1 MRRESMSKRIH
12 AKRKSRP
19 TTHGPGIPRMIPL
32 IEIRPDPNNVRKQF
46 DEDEIAELAGSI
58 KENGVLQPILLRPVM
73 PSKTSKTKYQ
83 IIAGER
89 RYRAARL
96 AGLKEILALV
106 REMNDVEALGA
117 QLVENLQ
124 RKDLHPLDE
133 ADSLLRLKE
142 LEKLGISDIAQ
153 RLAKPEQYVARR
165 LSLTNLIEEA
175 RADLRKERITL
186 AHALEIC
193 RLAPEMQAQAL
204 AACYENKIVFDR
216 NKQTYT
222 HPPDKTMPARHV
234 RYLREYLMANV
245 YLNLHRAPFKQDDGR
260 LREDGLT
267 CLDCPQRTGRDK
279 TLFADI
285 ENDSTC
291 LNPDCFQAKLQRF
304 VQIKKADLDEKN
316 GKPAAFIST
325 WYGQGVK
332 TKGALGKEQYELIEK
347 KVGRCQFAEQAVFAD
362 GTEIG
367 QVRWICREKTC
378 KDHLGRVHEYHSHAS
393 GGPVSL
399 HASSKDRN
407 RRKQELFDIKVD
419 EAVRKRVIR
428 EAIKAWSWPLDR
440 ADLHQAVKEFFQR
453 IPSEHQ
459 RTICEVLGL
468 ENDAASKLRFDE
480 EAVLRKLAELDDSEF
495 ARFLMLCSV
504 AHYGAN
510 RYGSNRVDQS
520 EIVRLS
526 AERGV
531 DYALFDAE
539 VRLELCPKKYL
550 AAHRTYHEA
559 IKSGKAAGK
568 PVVYE
573 HPGPKQEQAEE
584 VGSGKEAS

>member
-1 MRRESMSKRIH
+1 MRRESMSKRSRL
-12 AKRKSRP
+12 KRTIRP
-19 TTHGPGIPRMIPL
+19 VTHGPGLPRMIPL

-96 AGLKEILALV
+96 AGLEEILALV

-133 ADSLLRLKE
+133 ADSLLRFKDV
-142 LEKLGISDIAQ
+142 EKLEISDIAQ
-153 RLAKPEQYVARR
+153 RLAKSEQYVARR

-175 RADLRKERITL
+175 REDLRSGRITL

-193 RLAPEMQAQAL
+193 RLAPEIQVEAL
-204 AACYENKIVFDR
+204 AACYESKFVYDQT
-216 NKQTYT
+216 KQTNS
-222 HPPDKTMPARHV
+222 PLPDKEKPTRHI
-234 RYLREYLMANV
+234 RYLQEWLSVNV
-245 YLNLHRAPFKQDDGR
+245 YLNLHKATFKKSDPR

-267 CLDCPQRTGRDK
+267 CIDCPQRTGRDT

-285 ENDSTC
+285 RNSDTC
-291 LNPDCFQAKLQRF
+291 LNPGCFKAKMQKF
-304 VQIKKADLDEKN
+304 VQIRKAELEEKK
-316 GKPAAFIST
+316 GKPVAYLSMG
-325 WYGQGVK
+325 YGAGVRA
-332 TKGALGKEQYELIEK
+332 KGVLSRDQYQVLERK
-347 KVGRCQFAEQAVFAD
+347 AGRCEHAEQAVLAD
-362 GTEIG
+362 GPEVG
-367 QVRWICREKTC
+367 QVKWVCRETTC
-378 KDHLGRVHEYHSHAS
+378 KDHLGRVPEYGSHFRGNGSRSFA
-393 GGPVSL
+393 PE
-399 HASSKDRN
+399 DRN
-407 RRKQELFDIKVD
+407 HRKQDLFDIKVD
-419 EAVRKRVIR
+419 EEVRKRVMR
-428 EAIKAWSWPLDR
+428 EAIKAWAWPLDR
-440 ADLHQAVKEFFQR
+440 ADLNQAVKEFFLR

-459 RTICEVLGL
+459 RTIYEVFGL

-480 EAVLRKLAELDDSEF
+480 EAMLRKLVELDDSEF

-526 AERGV
+526 ADRGV
-531 DYALFDAE
+531 DHALVDAE

-550 AAHRTYHEA
+550 AAHRTYYEA
-559 IKSGKAAGK
+559 IKSGKAASK

-573 HPGPKQEQAEE
+573 HPRPKQAEE

>member
-1 MRRESMSKRIH
+1 MRREPMSKRIQ

-19 TTHGPGIPRMIPL
+19 VTHGPGLPRMIPL

-46 DEDEIAELAGSI
+46 DENEIAELAGSI

-73 PSKTSKTKYQ
+73 PSKTTRTKYQ

-89 RYRAARL
+89 RYRAAQL
-96 AGLKEILALV
+96 AGLEEILALV
-106 REMNDVEALGA
+106 REMNDAEALGA

-142 LEKLGISDIAQ
+142 LEKLEISDIAQ

-175 RADLRKERITL
+175 REDLRSGRITL

-193 RLAPEMQAQAL
+193 RLAPEIQINAL
-204 AACYENKIVFDR
+204 AVCYESKYVYDR
-216 NKQTYT
+216 AKQTNTYL
-222 HPPDKTMPARHV
+222 PDKEKPARHV
-234 RYLREYLMANV
+234 RYLQEWLAANV
-245 YLNLHRAPFKQDDGR
+245 YLNLHKATFKKSDPR

-267 CLDCPQRTGRDK
+267 CIDCQQRTGHDT

-285 ENDSTC
+285 KNSDTC
-291 LNPDCFQAKLQRF
+291 LNPGCFKAKMQKF
-304 VQIKKADLDEKN
+304 VQIRRSELEEKK
-316 GKPAAFIST
+316 GKPVAYLSMD
-325 WYGQGVK
+325 YGAGVRAKGVLSRDQYQVLERK
-332 TKGALGKEQYELIEK
+332 TD
-347 KVGRCQFAEQAVFAD
+347 RCEHAEQAVLAD
-362 GTEIG
+362 GPEIG
-367 QVRWICREKTC
+367 QVKWVCREATC
-378 KDHLGRVHEYHSHAS
+378 KDHLGRVPEYGSYFRGNGSRSSAPEDRSH
-393 GGPVSL
+393 
-399 HASSKDRN
+399 
-407 RRKQELFDIKVD
+407 RKQELFDIKVD
-419 EAVRKRVIR
+419 EAVRKRVMR

-440 ADLHQAVKEFFQR
+440 TDLNQAVKEFFRR

-459 RTICEVLGL
+459 RTICEVIGL
-468 ENDAASKLRFDE
+468 ENDAGSKLRFDE

-531 DYALFDAE
+531 DYALVDSE

-550 AAHRTYHEA
+550 AAHRAYHDA
-559 IKSGKAAGK
+559 IKSGKAAGR

-573 HPGPKQEQAEE
+573 HPGTKQAEE

>member
-1 MRRESMSKRIH
+1 MRRESMSKRSQL
-12 AKRKSRP
+12 KRTSRP
-19 TTHGPGIPRMIPL
+19 ITHGPGLPRMIPL

-73 PSKTSKTKYQ
+73 PSKTNKTKYQ

-96 AGLKEILALV
+96 AGLKEILAIV
-106 REMNDVEALGA
+106 REMNEVEALGA

-124 RKDLHPLDE
+124 RKEIHPLDE

-142 LEKLGISDIAQ
+142 VEKLGISDIAQ

-165 LSLTNLIEEA
+165 LSLTNLVEEV
-175 RADLRKERITL
+175 REDLRKERITL

-193 RLAPEMQAQAL
+193 RLAPELQAQAL
-204 AACYENKIVFDR
+204 AACYESKIVFDR
-216 NKQTYT
+216 NKQTNT

-234 RYLREYLMANV
+234 RYLQEYLMANI
-245 YLNLHRAPFKQDDGR
+245 YLNLHRAPFKQDDRR

-325 WYGQGVK
+325 WYGQGVRA
-332 TKGALGKEQYELIEK
+332 KGALGKEQYQLIEK
-347 KVGRCQFAEQAVFAD
+347 KVGRCRFAEQAVFAD

-378 KDHLGRVHEYHSHAS
+378 KDHLGRVHEYHSYSSA
-393 GGPVSL
+393 GPVSL
-399 HASSKDRN
+399 HASSQDRN
-407 RRKQELFDIKVD
+407 RRKQELFEIKVD
-419 EAVRKRVIR
+419 EVVRKRVMK
-428 EAIKAWSWPLDR
+428 EVIKAWSWPLDR
-440 ADLHQAVKEFFQR
+440 ADLNHAIKEFFRR

-459 RTICEVLGL
+459 LTICEVFGW
-468 ENDAASKLRFDE
+468 EKEAASKLRFDDE
-480 EAVLRKLAELDDSEF
+480 EMLRKLAKLDDSELG
-495 ARFLMLCSV
+495 RFLMLCSV

-510 RYGSNRVDQS
+510 RYGSDRVDQS
-520 EIVRLS
+520 DVVRLS

-531 DYALFDAE
+531 DHVLVDAE

-559 IKSGKAAGK
+559 IKSGKAASK

-573 HPGPKQEQAEE
+573 HPGTKQAEE
-584 VGSGKEAS
+584 VVSGKEAS